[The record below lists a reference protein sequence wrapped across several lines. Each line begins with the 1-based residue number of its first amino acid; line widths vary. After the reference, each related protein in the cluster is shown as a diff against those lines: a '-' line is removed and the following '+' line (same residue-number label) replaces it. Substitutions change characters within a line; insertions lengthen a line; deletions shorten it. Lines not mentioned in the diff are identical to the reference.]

1 MKKTKPTLKFNIGA
15 VITEP
20 GSSIKNKT
28 EGWRSQKP
36 EIDREKCIKCG
47 RCWQFCPDLAII
59 MDKRDGKAKVDYEY
73 CKGCGICETECPVKC
88 IKMEK
93 EEK

>member
-1 MKKTKPTLKFNIGA
+1 MKKEKLKFNIGA

-20 GSSIKNKT
+20 GSSIRNKT
-28 EGWRSQKP
+28 AGWRSLRP
-36 EIDREKCIKCG
+36 EINREKCIKCG
-47 RCWQFCPDLAII
+47 RCWQFCPDTAIS
-59 MDKRDGKAKVDYEY
+59 MDKKDGKAKVDYDF

-88 IKMEK
+88 IKMVK

>member
-1 MKKTKPTLKFNIGA
+1 MKKKEKLKFNPGA

-28 EGWRSQKP
+28 GSWRSLRP
-36 EIDREKCIKCG
+36 VIDREKCIKCG
-47 RCWQFCPDLAII
+47 RCWMFCPDMAIK
-59 MDKRDGKAKVDYEY
+59 MDKKDGKAKVDLDY
-73 CKGCGICETECPVKC
+73 CKGCGICATECPVKC
-88 IKMEK
+88 IKMVK

>member
-1 MKKTKPTLKFNIGA
+1 MRKEKFEFNPGA

-28 EGWRSQKP
+28 SGWRSLRP
-36 EIDREKCIKCG
+36 VIDRSKCIKCG
-47 RCWQFCPDLAII
+47 RCWSFCPDMAIK
-59 MDKRDGKAKVDYEY
+59 MDKKSGKAKVDYDF
-73 CKGCGICETECPVKC
+73 CKGCGICAMECPVKC
-88 IKMEK
+88 IRMEK